1 MGDLR
6 TNQLISTFGTGAI
19 YDMVNYSVII
29 LSADYWLK
37 SKHAQDL
44 IIHDNAV
51 QAVVQARIQE
61 LTDFKIRY
69 IKGLMM
75 PPFDPE
81 DQAPPL
87 NRRIEGSSV
96 ATY

>member
-6 TNQLISTFGTGAI
+6 TNQLIGTFGTGAI

-37 SKHAQDL
+37 SKHAKDL
-44 IIHDNAV
+44 IITDNAV

-61 LTDFKIRY
+61 LSDFKIRY

-75 PPFDPE
+75 PPSTLKIKMKQKGHQDMC
-81 DQAPPL
+81 
-87 NRRIEGSSV
+87 
-96 ATY
+96 